1 MPKVSLFDHCPH
13 LCLFTVLP
21 ELPRL
26 PDAVQGRVN
35 MAQVGGVRALREA
48 GRTAT

>member
-1 MPKVSLFDHCPH
+1 MPKVSLFHHCPH
-13 LCLFTVLP
+13 LCLFTLLP

-26 PDAVQGRVN
+26 SDAEQGRVN

-48 GRTAT
+48 GRTVT